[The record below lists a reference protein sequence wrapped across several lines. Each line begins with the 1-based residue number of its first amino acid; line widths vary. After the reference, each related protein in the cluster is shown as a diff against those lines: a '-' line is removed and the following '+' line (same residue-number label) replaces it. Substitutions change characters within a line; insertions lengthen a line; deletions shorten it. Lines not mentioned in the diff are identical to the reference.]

1 MKIALVQFETKIRQN
16 FSLISNRVI
25 NFIKKARRGNSQVI
39 CFPEDFW
46 FGPLDYYSDNEI
58 EKITTR
64 FFLQIINWFCFQA
77 KKYSI
82 NIIPGSFI
90 VKEKC
95 NYFNQTFFIDKNGK
109 IVLTHKKQKLVPFG
123 FEGRKVTAGKNDF
136 KVIEGESIKIGLLI
150 CRELFYPDFFQKL
163 REKGAEIIFIPSF
176 WSKRSSDYQN
186 HQLQNKYNILSEMKV
201 IDVLCQAR
209 AFENEMAICF
219 VNACGNLKEKDTFDV
234 LAGRTQVCLPF
245 YGCIKNLKQDKEG
258 MIVFDFDKTIIEDSR
273 KAYQLFIKIT

>member
-1 MKIALVQFETKIRQN
+1 MKIALVQFETKIRQS
-16 FSLISNRVI
+16 FSLVSNRVI
-25 NFIKKARRGNSQVI
+25 NFIKKAKKENAKII

-46 FGPLDYYSDNEI
+46 VGPLDYYSDEEI
-58 EKITTR
+58 EKITTSL
-64 FFLQIINWFCFQA
+64 FLQIIKWFCFQA

-95 NYFNQTFFIDKNGK
+95 NYFNQTFLINKNGK

-123 FEGRKVTAGKNDF
+123 FEGSKATAGKNDF
-136 KVIEGESIKIGLLI
+136 KVIEVESIKIGLLI
-150 CRELFYPDFFQKL
+150 CRELFYPEFFKKL
-163 REKGAEIIFIPSF
+163 REKETEIIFIPSF
-176 WSKRSSDYQN
+176 WPKRSSDYQN

-201 IDVLCQAR
+201 IDVLCQGR

-245 YGCIKNLKQDKEG
+245 YGCVKNLKQNKEG
-258 MIVFDFDKTIIEDSR
+258 IIVFDFDKTIIKDAR
-273 KAYQLFIKIT
+273 RAYQLFK